1 MNKVLYN
8 CKLNIKKD
16 EMQDLLKEVNKE
28 RYKLNKLIPD
38 DFLIGEASVIML
50 VQINATLKNDVKIR
64 QQVMYE
70 HYEETDDHVILT
82 TEGHMII
89 PSEKSKWRS
98 EKYSYDTEIPKHK
111 IEKLHVWYAD
121 FSFKSKEIEFIN
133 SEYDPE
139 KENNE

>member
-1 MNKVLYN
+1 M
-8 CKLNIKKD
+8 
-16 EMQDLLKEVNKE
+16 
-28 RYKLNKLIPD
+28 NKLIPD

-50 VQINATLKNDVKIR
+50 VQINATLKNDVKIVE
-64 QQVMYE
+64 QVMYK
-70 HYEETDDHVILT
+70 HYEETDNHVILT
-82 TEGHMII
+82 TEGHTIT

-98 EKYSYDTEIPKHK
+98 EKYSYETKIPKHK

-121 FSFKSKEIEFIN
+121 LSFQSKEIEFIN